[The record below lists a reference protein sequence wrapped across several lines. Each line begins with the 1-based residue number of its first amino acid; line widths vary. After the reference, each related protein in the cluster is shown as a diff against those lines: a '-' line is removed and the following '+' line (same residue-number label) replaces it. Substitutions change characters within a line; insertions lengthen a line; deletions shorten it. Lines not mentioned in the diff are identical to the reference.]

1 MCSGT
6 AVGATKIGIRHLN
19 YRAECDDL
27 IQRNTRQAT
36 ARKSELEQFARPDSD
51 PVPYKPC
58 GFLLALAGSTVSV
71 SCTGLLPFAESAF
84 CPGVVPLM

>member
-1 MCSGT
+1 M
-6 AVGATKIGIRHLN
+6 GAAKVGIRHLN
-19 YRAECDDL
+19 HRAECDDL

-71 SCTGLLPFAESAF
+71 SWTGVLAFAESVS